1 MKPLT
6 LPEIVAELVIQW
18 HHLHAAKTQAERE
31 KRKTNIQQLE
41 ERQRV
46 LKIEMFQQTKNT
58 YVVFPLCS
66 SSEGVSLHPKEEKN
80 EDSKTNPS

>member
-1 MKPLT
+1 MKLT
-6 LPEIVAELVIQW
+6 LPEIVAELVVQW
-18 HHLHAAKTQAERE
+18 YHFYAAKTQVERE
-31 KRKTNIQQLE
+31 KRIYNIQELK

-46 LKIEMFQQTKNT
+46 LKLELQQTKNT